1 MTRTEKILGTLFC
14 VAIVILTLY
23 SNKYQKEKQS
33 MIDKYRY
40 ITVAKV
46 YEIKPEKSFT
56 AAEFY
61 FFYDG
66 IKSESWKSIE
76 KSGSRYINRYYKVEL
91 STENPEYSNIFL
103 DQEVTD
109 STEIVKAGLKYHD

>member
-1 MTRTEKILGTLFC
+1 MAKTEKILGTLFC
-14 VAIVILTLY
+14 VAIVILTLF

-56 AAEFY
+56 AAGFY
-61 FFYDG
+61 FYYNG
-66 IKSESWKSIE
+66 SKYESWKSID
-76 KSGSRYINRYYKVEL
+76 KSGSMYINKYYKVEL
-91 STENPEYSNIFL
+91 STEKPEYSNILF

-109 STEIVKAGLKYHD
+109 SIEIVKAGFKYHD

>member
-1 MTRTEKILGTLFC
+1 MTRTEKILGTLCC
-14 VAIVILTLY
+14 VTIVILTLY
-23 SNKYQKEKQS
+23 SNKYQKEKKS

-46 YEIKPEKSFT
+46 DEIKPEKSFT
-56 AAEFY
+56 VARFY
-61 FFYDG
+61 FYYDG
-66 IKSESWKSIE
+66 IKYESSEHIDDL
-76 KSGSRYINRYYKVEL
+76 GNRYMNRYFKVEF